1 MTALYEYVGPDRDYV
16 IEYIT
21 NKLVTENEK
30 EKETET
36 EIKRLEKSK
45 IQEIVEDTIPQDK
58 IDFGSWRGW
67 STFGL
72 EETIKKTIEK
82 KLELHRIPKD

>member
-1 MTALYEYVGPDRDYV
+1 MTALYEYFGPDRDYV

-30 EKETET
+30 E
-36 EIKRLEKSK
+36 IKILEKSEIKK
-45 IQEIVEDTIPQDK
+45 IIEDTIPQDK

>member
-1 MTALYEYVGPDRDYV
+1 MTALYEYFGPDRDYV

-30 EKETET
+30 E
-36 EIKRLEKSK
+36 IKRLEKSEIKK
-45 IQEIVEDTIPQDK
+45 IIEDTIPQDK

>member
-1 MTALYEYVGPDRDYV
+1 MTALYEYFGPDRDYV

-30 EKETET
+30 ET
-36 EIKRLEKSK
+36 EIKRLEKSEIKK
-45 IQEIVEDTIPQDK
+45 IIEDTIPQDK
-58 IDFGSWRGW
+58 IDFGSWCGW

>member
-1 MTALYEYVGPDRDYV
+1 MTALYEYFGPDRDYV

-30 EKETET
+30 ETEI

-72 EETIKKTIEK
+72 EEIIKKTIEK

>member
-30 EKETET
+30 ET

-72 EETIKKTIEK
+72 EEIIKKTIEK
-82 KLELHRIPKD
+82 KLELHRVPKD

>member
-1 MTALYEYVGPDRDYV
+1 MTALYEYFGPNRDYV

-30 EKETET
+30 E
-36 EIKRLEKSK
+36 IKRLEKSEIKK
-45 IQEIVEDTIPQDK
+45 IIEDTIPKDK

>member
-30 EKETET
+30 ET
-36 EIKRLEKSK
+36 EIKRLEKTK

>member
-21 NKLVTENEK
+21 NKLVTENE
-30 EKETET
+30 TET
-36 EIKRLEKSK
+36 EIKRLEKSE

-72 EETIKKTIEK
+72 EEIIKKTIEK
-82 KLELHRIPKD
+82 KLELHRVPKD

>member
-1 MTALYEYVGPDRDYV
+1 MTALYEYFGPDRDYV

-30 EKETET
+30 ET

-58 IDFGSWRGW
+58 IDFEA
-67 STFGL
+67 L
-72 EETIKKTIEK
+72 
-82 KLELHRIPKD
+82 

>member
-1 MTALYEYVGPDRDYV
+1 MTALYEYFGPNRDYV

-30 EKETET
+30 AT
-36 EIKRLEKSK
+36 EIIRLEKSEIKK
-45 IQEIVEDTIPQDK
+45 IIEDTIPKDK